1 MAFEAIHSLVARS
14 VARFPDR
21 TAVETADAA
30 LSYRALDE
38 RADRV
43 AAQLHRAGARAG
55 SLVSVLAP
63 DRADLA
69 TALLAVLRL
78 GAVAAPLDGA
88 AQTHRLSRL
97 LSDAP
102 PEVLLVGAGQEKTA
116 AEIAPAGLPLLELG
130 AVQDGLTDD
139 RGADY
144 PRHVPG
150 PDDPCYLFFTS
161 GSTGRSKA
169 ILGRLGAVD
178 HYLRWEAELLGVDSG
193 WRVGQLISPA
203 FDAVLRDLLL
213 PLSVG
218 ATAVAPAPELR
229 LDPAALA
236 HWIDGARVDLVH
248 CVPSVFRSLLPTA
261 LGDDLGFPA
270 LRCVALSG
278 ERLVPADAARWFD
291 RYGERVRLLNLY
303 GPSETTMTKL
313 YHFVTPA
320 DTALRSIPIGRPMP
334 DTEVLLLDE
343 RGEPVPEGRV
353 GEIHLRTPYAAL
365 GYHRDPEATAAAFT
379 TTPGSGSGPAL
390 TVYRTGDFGRLL
402 PGASEASPAGT
413 LEFLGRKDHQVKI
426 GGVRVELEEVEALLR
441 EHPSVAEAAVILT
454 EPDGAP
460 PLLCAFVESSGTS
473 GASGASGA
481 SGVPDTDLLREHL
494 AERLH
499 PAAVPSV
506 IVPARIPRTVTGKI
520 DRKALRPPAPAAQ
533 TPADDAV
540 APRNATERTVA
551 AIWTAVLAV
560 PIEDVRTRF
569 FTVGGSLAVITV
581 LSRIKDSFG
590 VSLTLADFLAHQTVE
605 GIARLVEKT
614 LVETDADDDLFG
626 SPL

>member
-69 TALLAVLRL
+69 AALLAVLRL
-78 GAVAAPLDGA
+78 GAVAAPLDAA

-97 LSDAP
+97 LADAP

-116 AEIAPAGLPLLELG
+116 AEIAPAGLPLVELS
-130 AVQDGLTDD
+130 AVQDDSAD
-139 RGADY
+139 DY
-144 PRHVPG
+144 PRHSPG

-169 ILGRLGAVD
+169 VLGRLGAVD
-178 HYLRWEAELLGVDSG
+178 HYLRWEAELLGVDAG
-193 WRVGQLISPA
+193 WRVGQLVSPA
-203 FDAVLRDLLL
+203 FDAVLRDLFL

-236 HWIDGARVDLVH
+236 HWIHGARVDLVH

-261 LGDDLGFPA
+261 LGDDLAFPA

-278 ERLVPADAARWFD
+278 ERLAPADAARWFD

-320 DTALRSIPIGRPMP
+320 DLALRSIPIGRPMP

-365 GYHRDPEATAAAFT
+365 GYHRDPEATASAFT
-379 TTPGSGSGPAL
+379 TSAGGGTGPAV

-402 PGASEASPAGT
+402 PEPSAAGT

-441 EHPSVAEAAVILT
+441 EHPSVDEAAVILA
-454 EPDGAP
+454 EPEGAA
-460 PLLCAFVESSGTS
+460 PLLCAFVEST
-473 GASGASGA
+473 AD
-481 SGVPDTDLLREHL
+481 PETDLLREHL
-494 AERLH
+494 AARLH
-499 PAAVPSV
+499 AAAVPAV

-533 TPADDAV
+533 APADDAL

-551 AIWTAVLAV
+551 ALWTAVLGV
-560 PIEDVRTRF
+560 PVEDVRTRF
-569 FTVGGSLAVITV
+569 FAIGGSLAVITV